1 MRIIKIPLLIIN
13 FFLIFFVSEVS
24 ANEKIIKLIDEKIKT
39 LGEYKEVE
47 NYPNGF
53 FDVVAKACE
62 KKKNFGCIKAAVPK
76 TMSQMFNRSELYN
89 QRHPENQ
96 LYAMAL
102 FEIFYLD
109 NLKKNENH
117 LEKFKADWP
126 KKKNRFSKNALS
138 LIKFNETRKNMR
150 EAIGLDLNSSVE
162 ESINAFWSLG
172 TFLSKGTIKENKVSK
187 DFDERKKLIASFNS
201 SASKLKAAIKNKELE
216 EIYEYLK

>member
-1 MRIIKIPLLIIN
+1 MVKKIYIK
-13 FFLIFFVSEVS
+13 FFICFLFFSS
-24 ANEKIIKLIDEKIKT
+24 NSSYANEKLIKLIDEKINQ
-39 LGEYKEVE
+39 LGEYSEVQ
-47 NYPNGF
+47 NYPVGF
-53 FDVVAKACE
+53 FELVAKHCE

-76 TMSQMFNRSELYN
+76 TMGQMFNRGELYN
-89 QRHPENQ
+89 QRNPENQ

-109 NLKKNENH
+109 NLKKNEDK

-126 KKKNRFSKNALS
+126 KEKNKFGRYASS

-150 EAIGLDLNSSVE
+150 EAIGLDLNTSVE

-172 TFLSKGTIKENKVSK
+172 TFLKQGTIKENKVSK